1 MTPHQP
7 LDLAAPDAATTTG
20 RRAGTGTR
28 TRTGK
33 GKGAAVCAVVLPTA
47 LLALQLGLGAVAQAQ
62 AQAPEPVG
70 VGPRVASPRVASPL
84 VVPDR
89 ATITEGQVKEV
100 ARGGA
105 ITYPSVTS
113 CLTVTV
119 RLKDGGL
126 VGAHASLFQV
136 PGELRSDRILAAL
149 KDHVGG
155 RPVTAVEVRGA
166 VGAWHPG
173 YFVKAIESYGD
184 GEQPPVPNGQDL
196 EGIARAVSQGLG
208 QPRSMV
214 TVEDVPDGDQTVT

>member
-7 LDLAAPDAATTTG
+7 LDLAAPDAATTTE
-20 RRAGTGTR
+20 RRTGTGSRTR
-28 TRTGK
+28 TRTRT

-47 LLALQLGLGAVAQAQ
+47 LLALQLGLGTVAQ

-70 VGPRVASPRVASPL
+70 VGPRGASPRGASPL

-208 QPRSMV
+208 RPRSMV